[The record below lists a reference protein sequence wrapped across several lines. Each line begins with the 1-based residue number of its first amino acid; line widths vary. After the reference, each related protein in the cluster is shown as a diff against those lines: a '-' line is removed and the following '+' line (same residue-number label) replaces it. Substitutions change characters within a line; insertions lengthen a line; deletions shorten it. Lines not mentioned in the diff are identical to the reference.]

1 MENPIVNSVENV
13 EQSTEPV
20 VDIQEKTNEV
30 VINLKNDINER
41 LMQEEQTLA
50 ATVVDPVVTESVPV
64 VAETNTIVDTP
75 TETKDEVKEIVGE
88 AQVPIATTETVAVT
102 TEATTTAEITH
113 EVAEPVV
120 ETPSTETP
128 SETPAV
134 VDAAL
139 VSTTETA
146 PSTATKDTATKDK
159 KKKEKKEKKK
169 EKKNDE
175 NVEPGSIESGH
186 DTVKRKESVGAKIK
200 RVFTLGKSDKNKKHA
215 GVATENGQA
224 KVEAPSTLDEKPEV
238 DVEAKQAPVVAET
251 SCEATVVV
259 VVSAATV
266 VAGETHEVP
275 AVDAEAIAAA
285 GDSVPMAK
293 DVELVTDATVKEA
306 ACAVEAAAAAASGD
320 AQQDAAT
327 ATSPI
332 DKSQKHCIII

>member
-1 MENPIVNSVENV
+1 MENPIVNTVEDV
-13 EQSTEPV
+13 EQSTELV

-30 VINLKNDINER
+30 IINLKNDINDR

-50 ATVVDPVVTESVPV
+50 ATVVDPVATESVPV
-64 VAETNTIVDTP
+64 VAETNTSADTP
-75 TETKDEVKEIVGE
+75 TETKDEVKEIVSE
-88 AQVPIATTETVAVT
+88 AKVPIATTETVAVT
-102 TEATTTAEITH
+102 TEATTTAEITN
-113 EVAEPVV
+113 EVTEPVV
-120 ETPSTETP
+120 EAPSTETP
-128 SETPAV
+128 SETPVV

-146 PSTATKDTATKDK
+146 PSTATKETATKEK

-175 NVEPGSIESGH
+175 NVEPGTIENGH

-224 KVEAPSTLDEKPEV
+224 KVDAPSTVDEKPEV
-238 DVEAKQAPVVAET
+238 VVDAKQAPVVAET
-251 SCEATVVV
+251 SSEATVV

-266 VAGETHEVP
+266 IAGETHEVP

-306 ACAVEAAAAAASGD
+306 ACALEAAAAAATGD